1 MLALSP
7 VTAKLVSAKWQLSVE
22 KRGLDQDEKLIL
34 RIAQEQHGIYILEKQ
49 NKTKKQTKFSLQQLK
64 NNFLGVPVVAQ
75 QVKNPTGK
83 VSVVAQQK
91 RIQLGTMRLWVR
103 YLALFSG
110 SRIQHCRKLWCR
122 SQTRLRSCIAV
133 AVA

>member
-49 NKTKKQTKFSLQQLK
+49 NKTKKQT
-64 NNFLGVPVVAQ
+64 N
-75 QVKNPTGK
+75 
-83 VSVVAQQK
+83 
-91 RIQLGTMRLWVR
+91 
-103 YLALFSG
+103 
-110 SRIQHCRKLWCR
+110 
-122 SQTRLRSCIAV
+122 
-133 AVA
+133 